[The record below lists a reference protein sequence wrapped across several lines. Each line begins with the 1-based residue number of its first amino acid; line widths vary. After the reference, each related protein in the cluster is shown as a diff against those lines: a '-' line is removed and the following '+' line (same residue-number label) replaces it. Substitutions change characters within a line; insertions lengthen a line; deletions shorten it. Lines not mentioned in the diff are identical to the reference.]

1 MAEAGGVTLHT
12 RIKDLRGLLLCNGAG
27 DDACARARAVQNH
40 VHLAHGMLIACCQ
53 EFFVDLHLG
62 ICAVGLAL
70 RIALRVVDAADLA
83 GVHDDGCAL
92 LQIDDG
98 LRVQNALAG
107 AFALAVVLLNIVHLR
122 VFADVESVDTVV
134 LGVAVAA
141 VMDAAAGHDRH
152 VRALA
157 DKEVVIDHVVEPG
170 FAQNDGDMH
179 VFTFG
184 KRCDFDV
191 NAVLVGLGDNL
202 DMLRVLAECLLTVKT
217 DVDRAVRN
225 ARHIRDGLENAFLN
239 VVQHVPFT
247 SSRLQPATVCDSSF
261 G

>member
-1 MAEAGGVTLHT
+1 
-12 RIKDLRGLLLCNGAG
+12 
-27 DDACARARAVQNH
+27 
-40 VHLAHGMLIACCQ
+40 
-53 EFFVDLHLG
+53 
-62 ICAVGLAL
+62 
-70 RIALRVVDAADLA
+70 
-83 GVHDDGCAL
+83 
-92 LQIDDG
+92 
-98 LRVQNALAG
+98 
-107 AFALAVVLLNIVHLR
+107 
-122 VFADVESVDTVV
+122 
-134 LGVAVAA
+134 
-141 VMDAAAGHDRH
+141 MDAAAGHDRH

-191 NAVLVGLGDNL
+191 NAVLVGLGDDL
-202 DMLRVLAECLLTVKT
+202 DMLGVLAERLLSVKT
-217 DVDRAVRN
+217 DVDRTVRN